1 MLTARLI
8 GLALL
13 LTACTPN
20 VAKLAETF
28 CRHQI
33 SACISVT
40 TIYGTVR
47 AACSGLLNGAV
58 ACSSDGSMT
67 IKAAEPKP

>member
-1 MLTARLI
+1 MRLA
-8 GLALL
+8 LVACLL
-13 LTACTPN
+13 LTGCTPN
-20 VAKLAETF
+20 AAKLAETF